1 MVPQAGSD
9 RSQKRGMARLR
20 SFRDYASQVRIFA
33 LLLILCLAILLT
45 GITYLYGGA
54 RARLAL
60 HLEEQ
65 LQRGAD
71 IAIKRLG
78 AGPRRS
84 VPSSLQSVL
93 EETGVSRVFLWGGA
107 GGETVFGSG
116 PPSRPPTSAIEGAR
130 AGSARLTE
138 FYGDRR
144 QGYYRAL
151 LVPMPQDVG
160 ERRQVLGVEARADF
174 LGFLHRIRWVIMIG
188 YVGGLTLALVLGVVF
203 IRSILRPYARLA
215 SVAKEFRRAEGVT
228 PEEGSADIDFVV
240 STFQQ
245 ASEALRE
252 KETELSR
259 LYAAERTRAETLE
272 RHQQSILGSF
282 SSGVISFKPDLT
294 IAVFNRAAR
303 RIFGCSQE
311 EVVGRPCHEVFGGDA
326 EITAVAGEALR
337 QQRIFSRLELSVR
350 RKDGAIRRVGLSS
363 SLLKDAEG
371 KLIGL
376 ALLLTDLT
384 DILRFREQA
393 VMRDSL
399 AALGQM
405 SAGIAHEF
413 RNSLG
418 VIMGY
423 AKLLQRSLPSEA
435 TNQAYVQEMVS
446 EIDLLEAIIS
456 DFLAFARPMQFSPV
470 PVGVKALTTETLDGF
485 RQSMEEAR
493 IKMLIDLPEDELTV
507 QADPYALRQ
516 ALGNLVRNALE
527 AMPDGGELTVRV
539 RPEETES
546 GGAVDVGARMI
557 EICVQDTGPGI
568 PSEDIDRV
576 FIPFFTRKEGG
587 TGLGLALVQK
597 TVLALGGR
605 VWVENREGGGA
616 CFTICLPFNERRR
629 VGRG

>member
-1 MVPQAGSD
+1 
-9 RSQKRGMARLR
+9 MARFR

-33 LLLILCLAILLT
+33 LLLILCLVILLT
-45 GITYLYGGA
+45 GTTYLYV
-54 RARLAL
+54 RAKSRLAL
-60 HLEEQ
+60 DLEEK

-71 IAIKRLG
+71 TAIERLG
-78 AGPRRS
+78 AGPRES
-84 VPSSLQSVL
+84 VPSIVQSVL
-93 EETGVSRVFLWGGA
+93 EETGASRVFLWGAA

-116 PPSRPPTSAIEGAR
+116 PPSRPPTSAVEEAR

-144 QGYYRAL
+144 RGYYRAL
-151 LVPMPQDVG
+151 LVPVPQDIG
-160 ERRQVLGVEARADF
+160 ERRQVLGVEARADL

-188 YVGGLTLALVLGVVF
+188 YTGGLALAFVLGGLF
-203 IRSILRPYARLA
+203 IRSILRPYVRLA
-215 SVAKEFRRAEGVT
+215 SVAKEFRRSEGVA

-245 ASEALRE
+245 ATEALRE
-252 KETELSR
+252 KEAELSR
-259 LYAAERTRAETLE
+259 LFAAEQTRAETLE

-294 IAVFNRAAR
+294 IAVFNRTAL
-303 RIFGCSQE
+303 RIFGFGE
-311 EVVGRPCHEVFGGDA
+311 HEAVGRRCHEVFGGDA

-363 SLLKDAEG
+363 SLLRDAEG

-405 SAGIAHEF
+405 SAGIAHEV

-435 TNQAYVQEMVS
+435 TNHTYVQEIVS
-446 EIDLLEAIIS
+446 EIDLLEATIS
-456 DFLAFARPMQFSPV
+456 DFLAFARPMQLSPV
-470 PVGVKALTTETLDGF
+470 PVGVKALTLETLDGF
-485 RQSMEEAR
+485 RQSMEDAR
-493 IKMLIDLPEDELTV
+493 IKILIDLPEDELTV

-539 RPEETES
+539 RPENIES
-546 GGAVDVGARMI
+546 GGAVGVGARMI

-568 PSEDIDRV
+568 PPEDIDRI
-576 FIPFFTRKEGG
+576 FIPFFSRKEGG

-597 TVLALGGR
+597 TILSLGGR

-616 CFTICLPFNERRR
+616 CFTIRLPLSGRRR